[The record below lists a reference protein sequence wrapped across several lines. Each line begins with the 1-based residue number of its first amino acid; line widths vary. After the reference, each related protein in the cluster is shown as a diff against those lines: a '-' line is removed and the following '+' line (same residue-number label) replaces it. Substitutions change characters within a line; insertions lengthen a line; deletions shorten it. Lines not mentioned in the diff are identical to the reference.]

1 MSSKSDSEG
10 LVSRKNMGKQP
21 PPVIPIHNRKEDQN
35 SSNGS
40 KMDSMLR
47 YGTLVIL
54 VLQTTATVLLLRYS
68 RTRPGQP
75 YLAST
80 AVMLNEC
87 CKFTVCVFSLY
98 AQRGFSIRR
107 SWRAFREEIL
117 GRPAETLKL
126 IVPSGL
132 YCLQNNLL
140 FIALT
145 NLDAATYQ
153 VTYQLKILTTAL
165 FSVLLLKKQIKSVQW
180 LALLVLT
187 IGVSLVQIPNV
198 SSPATEAESDLKN
211 ANVSSHQIPPT
222 VEESNSEEVIGLIA
236 VLVACFSS
244 GFAGVFFEMLVK
256 TGAQPSVVIRNL
268 QLGIFSLA
276 FATSAVIFN
285 DWSAIAKDGFFQGYH
300 SLVFVIII
308 LQAFGGLVVAMT
320 VKYADNILKGF
331 ATSISI
337 IVSSVFSYLVLN
349 DLSPGGF
356 FLIGTCLVILA
367 TFLYGCASLFTTSK
381 QK

>member
-1 MSSKSDSEG
+1 M
-10 LVSRKNMGKQP
+10 KQS
-21 PPVIPIHNRKEDQN
+21 PVIPTHNRKEDQA
-35 SSNGS
+35 STEGS
-40 KMDSMLR
+40 KMDSILR
-47 YGTLVIL
+47 YGTLIIL

-87 CKFTVCVFSLY
+87 CKFSVCVFSLF
-98 AQRGFSIRR
+98 AQRGFSVRR

-117 GRPAETLKL
+117 GRPMETLKL

-180 LALLVLT
+180 LALLILT
-187 IGVSLVQIPNV
+187 IGVSLVQIPSV
-198 SSPATEAESDLKN
+198 ASPTDELEPELNST
-211 ANVSSHQIPPT
+211 SSHQIPP
-222 VEESNSEEVIGLIA
+222 VVDDARSEEIIGLMA

-244 GFAGVFFEMLVK
+244 GFAGVYFEMLVK

-276 FATSAVIFN
+276 FATSAVTFN
-285 DWSAIAKDGFFQGYH
+285 DWDAIAKDGFFQGYNVI
-300 SLVFVIII
+300 VFIIII

-356 FLIGTCLVILA
+356 FIIGTFLVILA
-367 TFLYGCASLFTTSK
+367 TFMYGCASLFTSSK

>member
-1 MSSKSDSEG
+1 M
-10 LVSRKNMGKQP
+10 
-21 PPVIPIHNRKEDQN
+21 
-35 SSNGS
+35 
-40 KMDSMLR
+40 
-47 YGTLVIL
+47 IL

-98 AQRGFSIRR
+98 AQRGFSVRR

-117 GRPAETLKL
+117 GRPMETLKL

-153 VTYQLKILTTAL
+153 VTYQLKILTTVL

-180 LALLVLT
+180 FSLLILT
-187 IGVSLVQIPNV
+187 IGVSLVQIPSV
-198 SSPATEAESDLKN
+198 STPETESELKN
-211 ANVSSHQIPPT
+211 ANVSSHENPQ
-222 VEESNSEEVIGLIA
+222 SEELIGLMA

-285 DWSAIAKDGFFQGYH
+285 DYDAIAKDGFFQGYNF
-300 SLVFVIII
+300 LVFIIII

-349 DLSPGGF
+349 DLSPGGYF
-356 FLIGTCLVILA
+356 VIGTCLVILA
-367 TFLYGCASLFTTSK
+367 TFMYGSSSLFM
-381 QK
+381 

>member
-1 MSSKSDSEG
+1 MMSSKQDSEG
-10 LVSRKNMGKQP
+10 LVSRKSMKSA
-21 PPVIPIHNRKEDQN
+21 PVIPIHSKKDDQV

-40 KMDSMLR
+40 STDSLLR
-47 YGTLVIL
+47 YGTLIIL

-107 SWRAFREEIL
+107 SFRAFREEIL
-117 GRPAETLKL
+117 GRPKETLKL

-180 LALLVLT
+180 FSLLILT
-187 IGVSLVQIPNV
+187 IGVSLVQIPSV
-198 SSPATEAESDLKN
+198 STPETESELKN
-211 ANVSSHQIPPT
+211 ANVSSHENPQVVID
-222 VEESNSEEVIGLIA
+222 ENSQSEELIGLMA

-268 QLGIFSLA
+268 QLGIFSLV

-285 DWSAIAKDGFFQGYH
+285 DWDAVAKDGFFQGYNV
-300 SLVFVIII
+300 LVFIII
-308 LQAFGGLVVAMT
+308 VLQAFGGLVVAMT

-349 DLSPGGF
+349 DLSPGGYF
-356 FLIGTCLVILA
+356 VIGTCLVILA
-367 TFLYGCASLFTTSK
+367 TFMYGSSSLFTTSK

>member
-1 MSSKSDSEG
+1 M
-10 LVSRKNMGKQP
+10 KQS
-21 PPVIPIHNRKEDQN
+21 PVIPTHNRKEDHG
-35 SSNGS
+35 STEGS
-40 KMDSMLR
+40 KMDSILR
-47 YGTLVIL
+47 YGTLIIL

-87 CKFTVCVFSLY
+87 CKFSVCVFSLF
-98 AQRGFSIRR
+98 AQRGFSVRR

-117 GRPAETLKL
+117 GRPMETLKL

-180 LALLVLT
+180 LALLILT
-187 IGVSLVQIPNV
+187 IGVSLVQIPSV
-198 SSPATEAESDLKN
+198 ASPDDSEPELKN
-211 ANVSSHQIPPT
+211 TNSSSHQIAP
-222 VEESNSEEVIGLIA
+222 VVDDARSEEIIGLMA

-285 DWSAIAKDGFFQGYH
+285 DYDAIAKDGFFQGYNF
-300 SLVFVIII
+300 LVFIIII

-349 DLSPGGF
+349 DLSPGGYF
-356 FLIGTCLVILA
+356 VFGTCLVILA
-367 TFLYGCASLFTTSK
+367 TFMYGSSSLFTSSK

>member
-1 MSSKSDSEG
+1 M
-10 LVSRKNMGKQP
+10 KQS
-21 PPVIPIHNRKEDQN
+21 PVIPTHNRKEDQA
-35 SSNGS
+35 STEGS
-40 KMDSMLR
+40 KMDSILR
-47 YGTLVIL
+47 CGTLIIL

-68 RTRPGQP
+68 RTRPGPP

-80 AVMLNEC
+80 AVMMNEC
-87 CKFTVCVFSLY
+87 CKFTVCVFSLF
-98 AQRGFSIRR
+98 AQQQFSVRKSIR
-107 SWRAFREEIL
+107 AFKEEII
-117 GRPAETLKL
+117 GKPFETIKL

-140 FIALT
+140 FVALT

-165 FSVLLLKKQIKSVQW
+165 FSVVLLKKHIKSVQW
-180 LALLVLT
+180 LALLILT
-187 IGVSLVQIPNV
+187 IGVALVSMPNV
-198 SSPATEAESDLKN
+198 APSGDEVSTKDHSN
-211 ANVSSHQIPPT
+211 ASAINEKTNEDVDNEHDKQ
-222 VEESNSEEVIGLIA
+222 VVGLLA
-236 VLVACFSS
+236 VLCACFSS

-268 QLGIFSLA
+268 QLGMFSLVFGA
-276 FATSAVIFN
+276 FAVIYNDFDAV
-285 DWSAIAKDGFFQGYH
+285 AKDGFFQGYNY
-300 SLVFVIII
+300 LVVIIII

-349 DLSPGGF
+349 DLIPGGYF
-356 FLIGTCLVILA
+356 IVGTCLVILA
-367 TFLYGCASLFTTSK
+367 TFMYGNANLFLSCKSNTK
-381 QK
+381 NK

>member
-1 MSSKSDSEG
+1 MMSSKQDSEG
-10 LVSRKNMGKQP
+10 LVSRKSMKSA
-21 PPVIPIHNRKEDQN
+21 PVIPIHSKKDDQV

-40 KMDSMLR
+40 STDSLLR
-47 YGTLVIL
+47 YGTLIIL

-107 SWRAFREEIL
+107 SFRAFREEIL
-117 GRPAETLKL
+117 GRPKETLKL

-180 LALLVLT
+180 FSLLILT
-187 IGVSLVQIPNV
+187 IGVSLVQIPSV
-198 SSPATEAESDLKN
+198 STPEIESELKN
-211 ANVSSHQIPPT
+211 ANVSSHENPQVVID
-222 VEESNSEEVIGLIA
+222 ENSQSEELIGLMA

-268 QLGIFSLA
+268 QLGIFSLV

-285 DWSAIAKDGFFQGYH
+285 DWDAVAKDGFFQGYNV
-300 SLVFVIII
+300 LVFIII
-308 LQAFGGLVVAMT
+308 VLQAFGGLVVAMT

-349 DLSPGGF
+349 DLSPGGYF
-356 FLIGTCLVILA
+356 VIGTCLVILA
-367 TFLYGCASLFTTSK
+367 TFMYGSSSLFTTSK

>member
-1 MSSKSDSEG
+1 MKNTEG
-10 LVSRKNMGKQP
+10 LVHRSPMKLNISTPERSSS
-21 PPVIPIHNRKEDQN
+21 QN
-35 SSNGS
+35 PKSA
-40 KMDSMLR
+40 KMDTILR
-47 YGTLVIL
+47 YGTLIIL

-68 RTRPGQP
+68 RTRPGPP
-75 YLAST
+75 YLPST

-87 CKFTVCVFSLY
+87 CKFTVCIISLLAQQNFSV
-98 AQRGFSIRR
+98 RK
-107 SWRAFREEIL
+107 SWRAFRDEIL
-117 GRPAETLKL
+117 GKPYETVKL

-140 FIALT
+140 FVALT

-165 FSVLLLKKQIKSVQW
+165 FSVVLLKKHIKSIQW
-180 LALLVLT
+180 LALLILT
-187 IGVSLVQIPNV
+187 IGVALVQMPSV
-198 SSPATEAESDLKN
+198 STDASTLEQSKNASNTEAENLRRATTEN
-211 ANVSSHQIPPT
+211 AEHEKQI
-222 VEESNSEEVIGLIA
+222 IGLLA
-236 VLVACFSS
+236 VLCACFSS

-268 QLGIFSLA
+268 QLGIFSLMFGA
-276 FATSAVIFN
+276 FAVIYTDLDAVT
-285 DWSAIAKDGFFQGYH
+285 KDGFFQGYNY
-300 SLVFVIII
+300 LVVIIII

-349 DLSPGGF
+349 DLIPGGYF
-356 FLIGTCLVILA
+356 ILGTGLVILA
-367 TFLYGCASLFTTSK
+367 TFMYGSSSLFTSRRNAK
-381 QK
+381 N

>member
-1 MSSKSDSEG
+1 
-10 LVSRKNMGKQP
+10 
-21 PPVIPIHNRKEDQN
+21 
-35 SSNGS
+35 
-40 KMDSMLR
+40 
-47 YGTLVIL
+47 
-54 VLQTTATVLLLRYS
+54 LLLRYS
-68 RTRPGQP
+68 RTWPGRP

-87 CKFTVCVFSLY
+87 AKFTVCCFSLY

-107 SWRAFREEIL
+107 SWRAFKEEIL
-117 GRPAETLKL
+117 GRPKETFKL
-126 IVPSGL
+126 VIPSGL

-165 FSVLLLKKQIKSVQW
+165 FSVMLLKKHINKVQW
-180 LALLVLT
+180 LALLILT
-187 IGVSLVQIPNV
+187 IGVALVQIPSV
-198 SSPATEAESDLKN
+198 TPGEESSESELTKNNTSSQNTEADADHEK
-211 ANVSSHQIPPT
+211 QM
-222 VEESNSEEVIGLIA
+222 IGLVA
-236 VLVACFSS
+236 VLCACFSS

-268 QLGIFSLA
+268 QLGMFSLI
-276 FATSAVIFN
+276 FATSTVIMY
-285 DWSAIAKDGFFQGYH
+285 DWEAITMNGFFQGYH
-300 SLVFVIII
+300 PLVFVIVA

-349 DLSPGGF
+349 DLIPGGHF
-356 FLIGTCLVILA
+356 IIGTFLVILA
-367 TFLYGCASLFTTSK
+367 TFMYGNASLFMFKSESTTKNK
-381 QK
+381 Q

>member
-1 MSSKSDSEG
+1 M
-10 LVSRKNMGKQP
+10 KQS
-21 PPVIPIHNRKEDQN
+21 PVIPTHNRKEDQA
-35 SSNGS
+35 STEGSN
-40 KMDSMLR
+40 MDSILR
-47 YGTLVIL
+47 YGTLIIL

-87 CKFTVCVFSLY
+87 CKFSVCVFSLF
-98 AQRGFSIRR
+98 AQRGFSVRR

-117 GRPAETLKL
+117 GRPMETLKL

-180 LALLVLT
+180 LALLILT
-187 IGVSLVQIPNV
+187 IGVSLVQIPSV
-198 SSPATEAESDLKN
+198 SSPSDESESELKN
-211 ANVSSHQIPPT
+211 TNTSSHQIPP
-222 VEESNSEEVIGLIA
+222 VVNDARSEEFIGLMA
-236 VLVACFSS
+236 VLIACFSS

-285 DWSAIAKDGFFQGYH
+285 DYDAIAKDGFFQGYNF
-300 SLVFVIII
+300 LVFIIII

-349 DLSPGGF
+349 DLSPGGYF
-356 FLIGTCLVILA
+356 VIGTCLVILA
-367 TFLYGCASLFTTSK
+367 TFMYGSSSLFTSSK

>member
-1 MSSKSDSEG
+1 MHNTEG
-10 LVSRKNMGKQP
+10 LVQRSPMKLN
-21 PPVIPIHNRKEDQN
+21 IP
-35 SSNGS
+35 SSEQISSQKIPNKDGS
-40 KMDSMLR
+40 AKMDSILR

-68 RTRPGQP
+68 RTRPGPP

-80 AVMLNEC
+80 AVMMNEC
-87 CKFTVCVFSLY
+87 CKFCVCIVSLIAQQKFSV
-98 AQRGFSIRR
+98 RK

-117 GRPAETLKL
+117 EKPFETMKL
-126 IVPSGL
+126 IIPSGL

-140 FIALT
+140 FVALT

-165 FSVLLLKKQIKSVQW
+165 FSVVLLKKHIKSIQW
-180 LALLVLT
+180 LALLILT
-187 IGVSLVQIPNV
+187 IGVALVQMPSV
-198 SSPATEAESDLKN
+198 SPVEASAMKNPQNESLDKKIEELN
-211 ANVSSHQIPPT
+211 AENEQL
-222 VEESNSEEVIGLIA
+222 IGLLA
-236 VLVACFSS
+236 VLCACFSS

-268 QLGIFSLA
+268 QLGMFSLMFGA
-276 FATSAVIFN
+276 FAVIYTDLEAVI
-285 DWSAIAKDGFFQGYH
+285 KDGFFQGYNFI
-300 SLVFVIII
+300 VVIIII

-337 IVSSVFSYLVLN
+337 IVSSVFSYLVMS
-349 DLSPGGF
+349 DLIPGGYF
-356 FLIGTCLVILA
+356 ILGTGLVILA
-367 TFLYGCASLFTTSK
+367 TFMYGSTTLFFPRRNSMK
-381 QK
+381 S